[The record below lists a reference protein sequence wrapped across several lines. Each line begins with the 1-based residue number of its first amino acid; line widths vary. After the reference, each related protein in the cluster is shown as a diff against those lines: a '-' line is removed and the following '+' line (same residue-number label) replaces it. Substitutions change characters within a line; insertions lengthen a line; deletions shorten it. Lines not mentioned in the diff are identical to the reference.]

1 MGGSVSILEI
11 LVSILA
17 SVFILISIF
26 LVFRAFVLWYWKVN
40 VIVSKL
46 DAVVEELKKI
56 NNSLERMK

>member
-1 MGGSVSILEI
+1 MGGSVSILGI
-11 LVSILA
+11 LVSIL
-17 SVFILISIF
+17 ILIAIF

-56 NNSLERMK
+56 NNSPERMK